1 MKRAK
6 KISVEFF
13 DPTQQAEHS
22 STAFPDPLLGVVIQ
36 DNFTSS
42 EDRDEFMQAITT
54 NGVTFLRCAALPLPK
69 PTTDDLNLLERLA
82 RVISGIWAASDK
94 RGCCNDA

>member
-6 KISVEFF
+6 KTSVEFF
-13 DPTQQAEHS
+13 DPSLQSEAS
-22 STAFPDPLLGVVIQ
+22 AVAFSDPVLGVVIQ

-42 EDRDEFMQAITT
+42 EERDEFMQAITT

-82 RVISGIWAASDK
+82 RVLSGLWAASDK